1 MCHSSFKTLR
11 LIRFLHLNPDQELP
25 DMSGTHLPRQSSHSD
40 HCHHPNALLH
50 ETPAFSV
57 QKFQGLGS
65 VPLSLLL
72 NHSKISPIFM
82 KLPKCYESKEILEF
96 GMRLPNHW
104 NAWKIF
110 VQMRCK
116 DLEQEAQK
124 HTQVHKGTDR
134 KPPGDDRGG
143 RRKGFCHSFLC
154 RQIFSHW

>member
-1 MCHSSFKTLR
+1 MNEKNKNIISYILSI
-11 LIRFLHLNPDQELP
+11 LIVGSITTCFIVAPYNSLLGLLWIFLSAIGL
-25 DMSGTHLPRQSSHSD
+25 
-40 HCHHPNALLH
+40 ALLTFIVKLVKDILY
-50 ETPAFSV
+50 EFFSSNL
-57 QKFQGLGS
+57 FQS
-65 VPLSLLL
+65 IYRKYVT
-72 NHSKISPIFM
+72 
-82 KLPKCYESKEILEF
+82 KCYESKEILEF

-116 DLEQEAQK
+116 DLEQEAQE